1 MISNTNLIKKY
12 NGNLLKVENKRRAI
26 IDSLKD
32 ALNRY
37 FNGLGVDKVII
48 GNFNNGD
55 LRVNVKKAN
64 LKGFSLDKLFK
75 AFNLKYNKT
84 FENENTIIY
93 CIYVFDG

>member
-1 MISNTNLIKKY
+1 MISNTNLIKNN
-12 NGNLLKVENKRRAI
+12 NGNILKVENKRREI
-26 IDSLKD
+26 VDTLKD

-48 GNFNNGD
+48 SSFNNGD
-55 LRVNVKKAN
+55 LRISVKKAN

-75 AFNLKYNKT
+75 SFNLKYNKT
-84 FENENTIIY
+84 FENKTNVTY